1 MHLHCTVKK
10 FRGGIGEFQ
19 APFGV
24 AYNGVFYAT
33 KEEADAEWGTH
44 GAKKRLELKGGESQS
59 QTQSQTH
66 TQTKSP
72 TGGQAE
78 KLKSSA
84 GDEEGDEEN
93 DESLFATQK
102 DPSLFKLGVLCI
114 PTKPGWSR
122 AIIMSGGQAKET
134 KAMAKYSKTKAAA
147 RAQEASVA
155 VVDVKSDTNDT
166 KALKSK
172 AGVETSNQKQT
183 KEKQKKK
190 SLIAI
195 IFGIIPPWVIH
206 LLSNKFLDSDLAF
219 LHYQEQERLRYE
231 ATGGNRNSSISSYYF
246 MPTEADRCI
255 AKLRKWIPMH
265 TDYLGGDGLTSSH
278 TYVLPPPILDRTKLF
293 DRYLQHTSHCKH
305 CQDGLKGLQNTVRRT
320 AWGGVLASVVASHFL
335 RSRTL
340 GLLAKLAA
348 IACLASL
355 RLVSSLEQAFKVGE
369 FKHYQND

>member
-1 MHLHCTVKK
+1 MPCSLCCTVKK

-24 AYNGVFYAT
+24 AYNGVYYAT
-33 KEEADAEWGTH
+33 KEEADNEWGSH
-44 GAKKRLELKGGESQS
+44 GAKKRLELKGGES
-59 QTQSQTH
+59 
-66 TQTKSP
+66 P
-72 TGGQAE
+72 TVCQPE
-78 KLKSSA
+78 KSSA
-84 GDEEGDEEN
+84 GVVEGDEESDEEGDE
-93 DESLFATQK
+93 SLSATQK

-134 KAMAKYSKTKAAA
+134 KAMTEYAKTKAAA
-147 RAQEASVA
+147 AAAKAHQASVA
-155 VVDVKSDTNDT
+155 VDDDKAETNNT
-166 KALKSK
+166 KAHQSK
-172 AGVETSNQKQT
+172 AEVETEVETSNKKKT
-183 KEKQKKK
+183 KEKKKKK
-190 SLIAI
+190 SLIAT
-195 IFGIIPPWVIH
+195 IFGIIPPWAIH

-231 ATGGNRNSSISSYYF
+231 PTGSNSNSSIASYYF
-246 MPTEADRCI
+246 MPTAADRCI
-255 AKLRKWIPMH
+255 TKLRQWIPMH
-265 TDYLGGDGLTSSH
+265 TNYLGGDGLTSSH
-278 TYVLPPPILDRTKLF
+278 TYSLPPPISDRTKLF

-305 CQDGLKGLQNTVRRT
+305 CQEGLKGLQKTIRRT
-320 AWGGVLASVVASHFL
+320 AWGGLLASVATSHFVG
-335 RSRTL
+335 SRTL